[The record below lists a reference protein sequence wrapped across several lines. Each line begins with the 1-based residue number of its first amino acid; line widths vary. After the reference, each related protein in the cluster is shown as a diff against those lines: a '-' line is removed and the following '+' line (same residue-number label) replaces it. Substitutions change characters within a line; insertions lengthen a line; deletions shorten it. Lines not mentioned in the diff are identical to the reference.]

1 MTGKRYKEAS
11 PLWIS
16 LRTIATVI
24 NGREKRDKRQTWAVL
39 LQEKI
44 RPPDSVC
51 ACELF
56 LNRDLKSYG
65 DKSPPRHTNSTI
77 YNRKGSLFLAPAY
90 LVLSRWMQSA
100 GQYFLIQR
108 RNRSKAVIQRK
119 RGQTK
124 KKKKSFKG
132 SGADWVEGAAAD
144 CALPCRQ
151 ALAGTTHRRKKK
163 KKGRAKRSKR
173 RPPFLFSP
181 YSPRLRK
188 QAWAVGSAR

>member
-1 MTGKRYKEAS
+1 MSCAAAGK
-11 PLWIS
+11 
-16 LRTIATVI
+16 
-24 NGREKRDKRQTWAVL
+24 
-39 LQEKI
+39 KI

-77 YNRKGSLFLAPAY
+77 YNPKGEPISGPCLPCPLTMNAERRAIFSHSATKSIKGSNPEEEG
-90 LVLSRWMQSA
+90 A
-100 GQYFLIQR
+100 G
-108 RNRSKAVIQRK
+108 
-119 RGQTK
+119 
-124 KKKKSFKG
+124 KKSFKG

-151 ALAGTTHRRKKK
+151 ALAGTTHRRKRKK
-163 KKGRAKRSKR
+163 RKKGRAKR

-188 QAWAVGSAR
+188 QA